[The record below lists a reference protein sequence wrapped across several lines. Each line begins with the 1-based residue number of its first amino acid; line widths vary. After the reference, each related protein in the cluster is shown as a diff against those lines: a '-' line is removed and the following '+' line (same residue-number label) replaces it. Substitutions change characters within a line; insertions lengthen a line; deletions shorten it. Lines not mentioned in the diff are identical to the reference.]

1 MKILRLLSNYLILLI
16 LLIPILNS
24 TAEEEPVDIW
34 NIDKSKNKEKSTT
47 ESQNSTDVEI
57 NISSEGSIYQNVTNS
72 IVSEIKLDED
82 ISANEVKLIGLYDP
96 EENGLKI
103 NMWSNTD
110 GDQLKNIFKNLDKM
124 DLSKDASELLNI
136 SLLTNAYYPKKNI
149 SANEF
154 FDLKSNW
161 LQKNSD
167 LELLEEYLISNQIV
181 NQSPNLSKFL
191 IDNFLSDSN
200 LAKSCNFFSKIKNE
214 LNDHYLSKFNIYC
227 LFNSGQIEKAKLLF
241 DLKKELGFKDEYFEN
256 KMNFLFGFSNQINE
270 DISEKSIL
278 DFHLAHRVNSN
289 FSYEPNSDTP
299 NLIWKYLS
307 ASNLLFKVN
316 DIEVSD
322 LDKISIIEKATHEK
336 NYSETQ
342 LLEIYKKFQFNINQL
357 LTIKESHKLLPSIQS
372 RALIYQGILL
382 TSDISQK
389 IEFMKMLKKSL
400 TDDGKSQAFDKELKK
415 LLSKMDNT
423 EIPPNF
429 TDFYISNLKNN
440 DQIKKNV
447 KYNNKVFHQSK
458 LVKYFEGNFQKKKFE
473 KEVNDFLKRIKKNK
487 KYFFSKKDVIFL
499 ESLKSDGIKIS
510 EKFNDLYE
518 VSDTEMPT
526 DIQVMINNEDIGG
539 ALLRLVEVIGRDRV
553 EDIDD
558 ETMYFIINTF
568 NQLDIDPIRNRL
580 LLKILPLKV

>member
-429 TDFYISNLKNN
+429 TDFYISNLKND

>member
-458 LVKYFEGNFQKKKFE
+458 LVKYFEGNFQKKK
-473 KEVNDFLKRIKKNK
+473 I
-487 KYFFSKKDVIFL
+487 
-499 ESLKSDGIKIS
+499 
-510 EKFNDLYE
+510 
-518 VSDTEMPT
+518 
-526 DIQVMINNEDIGG
+526 
-539 ALLRLVEVIGRDRV
+539 
-553 EDIDD
+553 
-558 ETMYFIINTF
+558 
-568 NQLDIDPIRNRL
+568 
-580 LLKILPLKV
+580 